1 MPRDVGTPSTPI
13 ERKHIMAGGF
23 ATPTDDVLMQKI
35 RDVERR
41 LNELERPHGTQ
52 IAEVVRNLPVPA
64 GDFERSNGFGLASG
78 PVNIGFS
85 VTVPAGKTRVVFTAV
100 GNVAVLDTTSG
111 GLASASAFI
120 EVNGSGFV
128 WSSPVMPA
136 AKDAG
141 AAAVNNIITPVLGF
155 EQGDLTPGGSFL
167 VNMNINATNP
177 LAYPVNASN
186 FGTVAMVATFF
197 N

>member
-1 MPRDVGTPSTPI
+1 
-13 ERKHIMAGGF
+13 MAGGYTVPAEGALGELVQRF
-23 ATPTDDVLMQKI
+23 REM
-35 RDVERR
+35 ERR
-41 LNELERPHGTQ
+41 LVELERPTGTQ
-52 IAEVVRNLPVPA
+52 FAEVVRNLPVPA
-64 GDFERSNGFGLASG
+64 GEFARSNGIGLASG
-78 PVNIGFS
+78 PVNVGFS

-100 GNVAVLDTTSG
+100 GNVAVLDATSG

-120 EVNGSGFV
+120 EVNGPGFI

-141 AAAVNNIITPVLGF
+141 AAVVNNIITPVLGF

-167 VNMNINATNP
+167 VNMSVTATNP
-177 LAYPVNASN
+177 AAYPANPVN
-186 FGTVAMVATFF
+186 FGTLAMVATFF